1 MAQLDFPTAPS
12 VGDTYEENNVTY
24 TWNGVFWAA
33 NNAELLSD
41 KFVEI
46 AGDNMD
52 GNLTLGGDQITLNA
66 TNGNVFT
73 EGAIATTRFNVTAQL
88 ASEETINGE
97 TKQFGLSIKNGADIY
112 RAALD
117 YSGNLALGDDA
128 WITPNIYLKGDDGS
142 SRFGGQMRVTVGEY
156 TSLSD
161 TTYTSQL
168 RLGKAGGGVINGP
181 KVDFQV
187 GRYKADTS
195 TDEYSSLKMTVAD
208 TSNPATSSDFI
219 FNGDGSSK
227 FANDVETAGVFIADR
242 TTSDATTFAGRL
254 NGSTTT
260 QLYAS
265 GAATF
270 GSPMKIAPDAGGNI
284 QIYKPKTSENSSGIQ
299 LTANQYASTVLIQN
313 KGATPDT
320 SDAIGV
326 YKSTSKVWH
335 VNSWG
340 ATTLRSIQINLEP
353 DDESNYEMQTET
365 YYETV
370 YIDLPASGVG
380 TADLKDKSSRKSKEV
395 KRTREVNTY
404 IGPVLN
410 VKEELQSLRS
420 RAIQQD
426 QTIALM
432 TNALKSLGIDTAAF
446 PAPEEVAPKSKRAK
460 K

>member
-24 TWNGVFWAA
+24 TWSGIYWAA

-66 TNGNVFT
+66 TTGNVFT
-73 EGAIATTRFNVTAQL
+73 EGAIATTRFDVTAQL

-97 TKQFGLSIKNGADIY
+97 TKQFGLSVKNGANIY

-128 WITPNIYLKGDDGS
+128 WTTPNIYLKGDDGS
-142 SRFGGQMRVTVGEY
+142 SRFGGEMRITVGEY

-161 TTYTSQL
+161 ITYTSQL
-168 RLGKAGGGVINGP
+168 RLGKAGGGIINGP
-181 KVDFQV
+181 KVNFQV

-195 TDEYSSLKMTVAD
+195 TSEYSSLKMTVAD
-208 TSNPATSSDFI
+208 TSNPEASSDFI

-227 FANDVETAGVFIADR
+227 FEG
-242 TTSDATTFAGRL
+242 
-254 NGSTTT
+254 
-260 QLYAS
+260 
-265 GAATF
+265 
-270 GSPMKIAPDAGGNI
+270 PMKIAPDSGGNI
-284 QIYKPKTSENSSGIQ
+284 QIYKPKTTLDSSGIQ

-313 KGATPDT
+313 KGATPST
-320 SDAIGV
+320 SDAIAV
-326 YKSTSKVWH
+326 YRNTSRVWR
-335 VNSWG
+335 VSSNGS
-340 ATTLRSIQINLEP
+340 TTLRSIQINLEP

-395 KRTREVNTY
+395 KRTREVSTY

-446 PAPEEVAPKSKRAK
+446 PAPEEVAPKSKKAK